1 MSEPANY
8 VKFSYKEYLT
18 YFLKIHFPADY
29 LYLMDCRKYITDLIT
44 KLSLAVVS

>member
-18 YFLKIHFPADY
+18 YFLKIRFPPDY
-29 LYLMDCRKYITDLIT
+29 LYLMDWHKWIYCFNNE
-44 KLSLAVVS
+44 AVVS